1 MSARPSRHSITVEGR
16 EAPVEMRRLA
26 RARRITLALDTQSG
40 GFRLTLPPHVGE
52 REALAFL
59 HAQGEWVRRALARLP
74 DATPFADGVTLPV
87 MGREWQV
94 RHCPEARRGVWFEE
108 DLLCVSGEAR
118 HVERRLRDFLKRLAE
133 REIAPR
139 AIAMAD
145 RLGLKIGRIS
155 VRDQKSRWGSCSAS
169 GDIRFNW
176 RLICAPP
183 AVMEYVI
190 AHEVAHLVH
199 LNHSPAF
206 WQVVSSLCPEWKRH
220 RRWLRSDGAGLL
232 RLGGDAA

>member
-1 MSARPSRHSITVEGR
+1 MTLPRRHSILIDGR
-16 EAPVEMRRLA
+16 EAPVELRRLA
-26 RARRITLALDTQSG
+26 RARRITLALDAKSG

-59 HAQGEWVRRALARLP
+59 HAQNDWVRRALARLP
-74 DATPFADGVTLPV
+74 DATPFTDGAVLPILGV
-87 MGREWQV
+87 ARV
-94 RHCPEARRGVWFEE
+94 IRHCPEAKRGVWLEE
-108 DLLCVSGEAR
+108 GAVCVSGDAA
-118 HVERRLRDFLKRLAE
+118 HLERRLTDFLRRLAD

-139 AIAMAD
+139 AVAMAG
-145 RLGLKIGRIS
+145 RLGIRIGRVS
-155 VRDQKSRWGSCSAS
+155 MRDQKSRWGSCSAS

-183 AVMEYVI
+183 AVMDYVV

-206 WQVVSSLCPEWKRH
+206 WRVVSSLCPDWKRH
-220 RRWLRSDGAGLL
+220 RTWLRTSGAGLL
-232 RLGGDAA
+232 RLGAAPA

>member
-1 MSARPSRHSITVEGR
+1 MTGQHPHSILIDGR
-16 EAPVEMRRLA
+16 EAPVELRRLA
-26 RARRITLALDTQSG
+26 RARRITLALDTRSG

-59 HAQGEWVRRALARLP
+59 KAQDDWVRRALARLP
-74 DATPFADGVTLPV
+74 HATPFADGVKLPV
-87 MGREWQV
+87 MGIDRV
-94 RHCPEARRGVWFEE
+94 IRHCPDAKRGVWLE
-108 DLLCVSGEAR
+108 DAAICVSGDAV
-118 HVERRLRDFLKRLAE
+118 HLERRLHDFLRRLAE

-139 AIAMAD
+139 AVEMAG
-145 RLGLKIGRIS
+145 RLAIRIGRVSI
-155 VRDQKSRWGSCSAS
+155 RDQKSRWGSCSAS

-183 AVMEYVI
+183 AVMDYVV

-206 WQVVSSLCPEWKRH
+206 WRVVSSLCPDWRRH
-220 RRWLRSDGAGLL
+220 RGWLRSSGAVLL
-232 RLGGDAA
+232 RLGSA